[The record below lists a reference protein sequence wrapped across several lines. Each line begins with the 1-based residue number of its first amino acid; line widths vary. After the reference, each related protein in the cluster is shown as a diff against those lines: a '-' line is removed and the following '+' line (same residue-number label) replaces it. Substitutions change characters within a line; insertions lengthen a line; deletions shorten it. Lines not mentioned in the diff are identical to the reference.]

1 VRRSALALAIA
12 VGGVLLALGCAA
24 KTVATSPRA
33 HHAEPRWQDVFDDMP
48 EVVVVVRPRAL
59 KQDKVYGPLL
69 RRVID
74 LGREW
79 SGVVS
84 ATPLEAI
91 EDADEVVIGMS
102 PTKGARD
109 SGAALAVLIGVRA
122 DLDPGALVDTGGRA
136 VWALGPSGP
145 VRELVRERD
154 ERGRPLEASLFEL
167 PGRTWVIA
175 GGTAR
180 ARARE
185 SFAHPFDRPAL
196 DFDPQA
202 LAIARMDGPSFV
214 ARVPRLQN
222 LGSQAAVG
230 RRLRTLTFRLP
241 PGKAAEVELEL
252 AYADEDAAAFAE
264 VRVQEMTREKV
275 DGYGWLASAS
285 VDRAGKRVVL
295 TVPLP
300 PALVD
305 ALLHAGSAG
314 GGFAI
319 PGADPRGP

>member
-1 VRRSALALAIA
+1 VRRIALALAA
-12 VGGVLLALGCAA
+12 SVGGASLILGCAA
-24 KTVATSPRA
+24 KTVVTSPRA
-33 HHAEPRWQDVFDDMP
+33 HVAEPRWQDAFDDTP
-48 EVVVVVRPRAL
+48 EVLVIVRPKAL

-79 SGVVS
+79 SGVVA
-84 ATPLEAI
+84 ATPLEAL
-91 EDADEVVIGMS
+91 EDAEEVVIGMN

-109 SGAALAVLIGVRA
+109 SAAALAVVVGVRA
-122 DLDPGALVDTGGRA
+122 DLDPGALVDAAGHA
-136 VWALGPSGP
+136 VWAPGPSGP

-154 ERGRPLEASLFEL
+154 ERGRPFEASLFEL
-167 PGRTWVIA
+167 LGRTWVIA
-175 GGTAR
+175 VGTAR
-180 ARARE
+180 ERARE

-202 LAIARMDGPSFV
+202 LAVARVDGPSFV

-241 PGKAAEVELEL
+241 PGASGQVELAL

-264 VRVQEMTREKV
+264 VRVQGMIREKV
-275 DGYGWLASAS
+275 EGYAWLGSAS
-285 VDRAGKRVVL
+285 VDRSGKRVVL
-295 TVPLP
+295 TMPLP

-314 GGFAI
+314 GLTI